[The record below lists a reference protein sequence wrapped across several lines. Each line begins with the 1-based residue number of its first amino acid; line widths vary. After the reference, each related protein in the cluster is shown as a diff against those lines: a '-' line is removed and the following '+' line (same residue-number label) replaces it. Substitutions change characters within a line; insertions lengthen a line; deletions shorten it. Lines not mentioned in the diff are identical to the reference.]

1 MTDTRR
7 YASPQAFRRALTDRL
22 GAVVV
27 AGEWDL
33 PQLQRQFAYDRL
45 LARLYISDD
54 AWIVKG
60 ATALIARGI
69 AVRSTIDVD
78 IYRERTLGEAEADLH
93 EAVGRHID
101 DWFAFRLG
109 PGQSVND
116 GSEVRIKVDAS
127 IGATPWARF
136 HIDLVGSDL
145 VMTGRPDDVPSIA
158 RIDMPQVQQD
168 GYRAYPLAD
177 HIADKVCAILQRYGD
192 SELPSTR
199 FKDLVDLV
207 AIVGASFVDA
217 DAATEALHSE
227 AGRRGL
233 LLPRS
238 FEVPDRDL
246 WMRGYAAEASR
257 SSLGRAETLD
267 EALAEVDEFINP
279 ILSGTATGWWDADA
293 REWTAS
299 DHRASGQ
306 LRTSR

>member
-1 MTDTRR
+1 MSDTRR

-22 GAVVV
+22 RAAAVTS
-27 AGEWDL
+27 EWGL

-45 LARLYISDD
+45 LARLYVSDE
-54 AWIVKG
+54 AWFVKG

-69 AVRSTIDVD
+69 AVRSTIDID
-78 IYRERTLGEAEADLH
+78 IYRERTLAEAEAELR
-93 EAVGRHID
+93 EAVGRDID
-101 DWFAFRLG
+101 DWFSFRLG
-109 PGQSVND
+109 PGRSVND
-116 GSEVRIKVDAS
+116 SSGVRIKVDAS

-145 VMTGRPDDVPSIA
+145 AMTGRPDDVPSIA
-158 RIDMPQVQQD
+158 LIDMPQVQQN

-207 AIVGASFVDA
+207 AIVGASLVDA
-217 DAATEALHSE
+217 DAVAKALHSE

-238 FEVPDRDL
+238 FDVPDRDL
-246 WMRGYAAEASR
+246 WTRGYAAEASR
-257 SSLGRAETLD
+257 SSLRGTETLD
-267 EALAEVDEFINP
+267 EALAVVGEFIDP
-279 ILSGTATGWWDADA
+279 VLSGTASGQWDADA
-293 REWTAS
+293 RVWTAS
-299 DHRASGQ
+299 DRQTGGQ